1 MSGLGQVEGMIRSR
15 DVWKRCRGS
24 GFWGS
29 SFFHDAKAEGEVG
42 RESALHVVK
51 NNEEVGDLSSRARE
65 YHDMK
70 RGVETLGIDG
80 NGG

>member
-15 DVWKRCRGS
+15 DVWKWCRES
-24 GFWGS
+24 GFWGFL
-29 SFFHDAKAEGEVG
+29 FFHDAEAEGEVG

-51 NNEEVGDLSSRARE
+51 NKEEVGDLLSRARE

-70 RGVETLGIDG
+70 RERGSLGIDG
-80 NGG
+80 NGS